1 MNQMGEAESL
11 LYQGKTIA
19 TWKAPKPSFRLDSKR
34 LELEHPEITNNY
46 KMPVQNSRRL
56 VIKQNH

>member
-34 LELEHPEITNNY
+34 LEQDLPEIANNY
-46 KMPVQNSRRL
+46 KTPVQNSSRL
-56 VIKQNH
+56 VIKQID